1 MITLERCLRKYEKSY
16 AKLDDSNK
24 WVLTT
29 GTVVE
34 DALYNFG
41 LRCKY
46 EHLAHSFVLDP
57 DDDTYLKE
65 NVFTESALREIRDF
79 KSRKRHCCLL
89 T

>member
-1 MITLERCLRKYEKSY
+1 MNVYDYEKYEKSY

-34 DALYNFG
+34 DALYKFG

-46 EHLAHSFVLDP
+46 EQ
-57 DDDTYLKE
+57 
-65 NVFTESALREIRDF
+65 
-79 KSRKRHCCLL
+79 
-89 T
+89 